1 MLGQTKSNEDDDWGG
16 HAWAVVVIDN
26 YSGDSYMGAGQK
38 SNLSY
43 YFVET
48 TAHEGSIDIGV
59 NPWYDITDEAFYE
72 IT

>member
-1 MLGQTKSNEDDDWGG
+1 
-16 HAWAVVVIDN
+16 
-26 YSGDSYMGAGQK
+26 MGAGQK